1 MKRFTTILT
10 MLLMAS
16 SILLA
21 QDASKKYGIK
31 SGTITTVSEVM
42 GQKIESKGYFDDYGN
57 LQSSKANTFGME
69 ISTILRDGKTY
80 MVNHSAKQVQ
90 EMPTQESINYLDLT
104 DEIIAKYKI
113 QEVGKE
119 TVAGK
124 DCVKYTMEVSQMG
137 QTIKLI
143 VSVWCGIPMKTVTN
157 ANGTEMTA
165 TVTEVTEEDVDA
177 SVFEVPSF

>member
-1 MKRFTTILT
+1 MKRLFSLLSVLLVASTIL
-10 MLLMAS
+10 M
-16 SILLA
+16 A

-57 LQSSKANTFGME
+57 LQSSKASTFGME

-80 MVNHSAKQVQ
+80 MVNHPAKQVQ
-90 EMPTQESINYLDLT
+90 ELPVQESVNYLDLT

-124 DCVKYTMEVSQMG
+124 DCVKYTMEVSQIG
-137 QTIKLI
+137 QTIKLT
-143 VSVWCGIPMKTVTN
+143 VSVWNGIPMKTVTN

-165 TVTEVTEEDVDA
+165 TVTEVTEEEVDA
-177 SVFEVPSF
+177 SLFEVPSF